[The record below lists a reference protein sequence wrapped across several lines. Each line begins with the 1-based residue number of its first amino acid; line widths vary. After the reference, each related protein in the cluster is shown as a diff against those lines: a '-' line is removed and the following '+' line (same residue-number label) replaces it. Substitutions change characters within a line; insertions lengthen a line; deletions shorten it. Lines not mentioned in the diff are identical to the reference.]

1 MIFFG
6 KPVSNFPDHA
16 LAAHEAHGG
25 QSMFPMLTAPGLT
38 LLFLGIVVG
47 LGVSFVW
54 IFWEIEQVSKS
65 QLSKSPLSKSHRNGD
80 RFG

>member
-1 MIFFG
+1 
-6 KPVSNFPDHA
+6 
-16 LAAHEAHGG
+16 
-25 QSMFPMLTAPGLT
+25 MFPMLTAPGLT

-47 LGVSFVW
+47 LGVSIVW